1 MERRKSMTVRW
12 MLTAVLLAA
21 LLAACGGGEE
31 GKGGVTPTVSGPVA
45 IDFWHTM
52 TASNQ
57 DTLKSLVDRF
67 NSSQNEVR
75 VNLVYQ
81 GTPDECLTK
90 VLATLGTGNV
100 PAVVQLL
107 DIHTRLM
114 VDSGEITPVQNFIDR
129 EDYDLSD
136 YEPRAVE
143 YYALEGKLQSMPFNV
158 STNLLFYDKNAFR
171 DAGLDPERPPA
182 TLDEVRQYSEK
193 LFRRDDAGNVVRSG
207 IALDIGPWYL
217 ESMLVM
223 HGDLYADNENGREG
237 RVTEVVFNQE
247 PGKEFFRWWRD
258 MIRDN
263 LAINTGRNPN
273 GIDNLLA
280 VGAGRVA
287 MTISSS
293 SALRSVIS
301 VLESAEQPTIEL
313 GVAALP
319 GLEGSIAGPPVGD
332 SSLWIMKGRPEA
344 EQEAAWKLIKY
355 LMEPEQQAEWFAGTG
370 FVTVRKS
377 SYDLPAAK
385 QAVEKYPVF
394 LVPVEQLRRGPDTPA
409 TRGALIGP
417 FPKVREALA
426 VAIEQMI
433 LQSKDPD
440 QALDDAAAEA
450 NQIIADYNRRL
461 GE

>member
-1 MERRKSMTVRW
+1 MTARW
-12 MLTAVLLAA
+12 ILTAVLLAA
-21 LLAACGGGEE
+21 LLAACGGGGG
-31 GKGGVTPTVSGPVA
+31 GKGGATPTVSGPVS

-52 TASNQ
+52 SAANQ

-67 NSSQNEVR
+67 NSSQNDVR

-81 GTPDECLTK
+81 GNAEDILTK
-90 VLATLGTGNV
+90 LLATLGTNNV
-100 PAVVQLL
+100 PAVAQLL
-107 DIHTRLM
+107 DVYTQLM
-114 VDSGEITPVQNFIDR
+114 VDSGEIVPVQNFIDR

-143 YYALEGKLQSMPFNV
+143 YYTLQGKLQSMPFNV
-158 STNLLFYDKNAFR
+158 STNILFYNKNAFR
-171 DAGLDPERPPA
+171 DAGLDPEKPPA

-193 LFRRDDAGNVVRSG
+193 LLRRDDAGNVVRSG
-207 IALDIGPWYL
+207 IALDVGPWYL
-217 ESMLVM
+217 ENMLVM

-237 RVTEVVFNQE
+237 RVTEVLFNQE
-247 PGKEFFRWWRD
+247 PGKEFLRWWRD

-263 LAINTGRNPN
+263 LAVNTGRNPS
-273 GIDNLLA
+273 GVDNLLA
-280 VGAGRVA
+280 IGSGRAA
-287 MTISSS
+287 MTISTSA
-293 SALRSVIS
+293 ALRSVIS
-301 VLESAEQPTIEL
+301 VLESGQQPTVDL
-313 GVAALP
+313 GVAPLP

-370 FVTVRKS
+370 FVAVRRS
-377 SYDLPAAK
+377 SYDLPAAT
-385 QAVEKYPVF
+385 QAVGRYPAF
-394 LVPVEQLRRGPDTPA
+394 MVPVEQLRHGPDTPA
-409 TRGALIGP
+409 TRGALIGA

-426 VAIEQMI
+426 HNIEEMI

-440 QALDDAAAEA
+440 KALDDAVTEA

>member
-1 MERRKSMTVRW
+1 MTARW
-12 MLTAVLLAA
+12 ILTAVVLAA
-21 LLAACGGGEE
+21 LLAACGGGEGGE
-31 GKGGVTPTVSGPVA
+31 GGATPTVSGPVT

-52 TASNQ
+52 SAANQ

-67 NSSQNEVR
+67 NSSQNDVR

-81 GTPDECLTK
+81 GNAEDILTK
-90 VLATLGTGNV
+90 LLATLGTNNV
-100 PAVVQLL
+100 PAVAQLL
-107 DIHTRLM
+107 DVYTQLM
-114 VDSGEITPVQNFIDR
+114 VDSGEIVPVQNFIDR

-143 YYALEGKLQSMPFNV
+143 YYTLQGKLQSMPFNV
-158 STNLLFYDKNAFR
+158 STNILFYNKNAFR
-171 DAGLDPERPPA
+171 DAGLDPEKPPA

-193 LFRRDDAGNVVRSG
+193 LLRRDDAGNVVRSG
-207 IALDIGPWYL
+207 IALDVGPWYL
-217 ESMLVM
+217 ENMLVM

-237 RVTEVVFNQE
+237 RVTEVLFNQE
-247 PGKEFFRWWRD
+247 PGKEFLRWWRD

-263 LAINTGRNPN
+263 LAVNTGRNPS
-273 GIDNLLA
+273 GVDNLLA
-280 VGAGRVA
+280 IGSGRAA
-287 MTISSS
+287 MTISTSA
-293 SALRSVIS
+293 ALRSVIS
-301 VLESAEQPTIEL
+301 VLESGQQPTVDL
-313 GVAALP
+313 GVAPLP

-370 FVTVRKS
+370 FVAVRRS
-377 SYDLPAAK
+377 SYDLPAAT
-385 QAVEKYPVF
+385 QAVGRYPAF
-394 LVPVEQLRRGPDTPA
+394 MVPVEQLRHGPDTPA
-409 TRGALIGP
+409 TRGALIGA

-426 VAIEQMI
+426 HNIEEMI

-440 QALDDAAAEA
+440 KALDDAVTEA

>member
-1 MERRKSMTVRW
+1 MTARW
-12 MLTAVLLAA
+12 MLTTVLLAA
-21 LLAACGGGEE
+21 LLAACGGGGE
-31 GKGGVTPTVSGPVA
+31 GKGGATPTVSGPVT
-45 IDFWHTM
+45 INFWHTM

-67 NSSQNEVR
+67 NSSQDEVR

-90 VLATLGTGNV
+90 VLASLGTGDV

-114 VDSGEITPVQNFIDR
+114 VDSREIVPVQDFIDR
-129 EDYDLSD
+129 ENYDLSD
-136 YEPRAVE
+136 FEPRAVE
-143 YYALEGKLQSMPFNV
+143 YYTLEGKLQSMPFNV
-158 STNLLFYDKNAFR
+158 STNVLLYDKNAFR
-171 DAGLDPERPPA
+171 DAGLDPEKPPA

-193 LFRRDDAGNVVRSG
+193 LLRRDGAGNVVRSG
-207 IALDIGPWYL
+207 IALDVGPWYL
-217 ESMLVM
+217 ENMLVM
-223 HGDLYADNENGREG
+223 HGDLYANNDNGRQS
-237 RVTEVVFNQE
+237 RATEVVFNQE
-247 PGKEFFRWWRD
+247 AGKEFFRWWRD

-263 LAINTGRNPN
+263 LAINTGRNPS
-273 GIDNLLA
+273 GVDNLLA
-280 VGAGRVA
+280 VGAGRAA

-293 SALRSVIS
+293 AALGSLIS
-301 VLESAEQPTIEL
+301 ILESSQPPPIDL
-313 GVAALP
+313 GVAPLP

-332 SSLWIMKGRPEA
+332 SSLWIMKGRPQA

-370 FVTVRKS
+370 FVAVRKS
-377 SYDLPAAK
+377 SYDLPAATETV
-385 QAVEKYPVF
+385 ARHPVF
-394 LVPVEQLRRGPDTPA
+394 MVPVEQLRRGPDTPA

-417 FPKVREALA
+417 FPQVREALA
-426 VAIEQMI
+426 QNIEQMI

-440 QALDDAAAEA
+440 QALDDAAAQA
-450 NQIIADYNRRL
+450 DQIIADYNKRL

>member
-1 MERRKSMTVRW
+1 MSARW
-12 MLTAVLLAA
+12 MLAVVMLGA
-21 LLAACGGGEE
+21 LLAACGGGGG
-31 GKGGVTPTVSGPVA
+31 GKGGATPTVSGPVT
-45 IDFWHTM
+45 INLWHTM

-67 NSSQNEVR
+67 NGSQNEVR

-90 VLATLGTGNV
+90 VLAVLGTSDV

-114 VDSGEITPVQNFIDR
+114 VDSQEIVPVQDFIDR
-129 EDYDLSD
+129 ENYDLSD
-136 YEPRAVE
+136 FEPRAVE
-143 YYALEGKLQSMPFNV
+143 YYTLEGKLQSMPFNV
-158 STNLLFYDKNAFR
+158 STNILLYDKNAFR
-171 DAGLDPERPPA
+171 DAGLDPEKPPA

-193 LFRRDDAGNVVRSG
+193 LLRRDGAGNVVRSG
-207 IALDIGPWYL
+207 IALDVGPWYL
-217 ESMLVM
+217 ENMLVM
-223 HGDLYADNENGREG
+223 HGDLYANNENGRES
-237 RVTEVVFNQE
+237 RATEVVFNQE
-247 PGKEFFRWWRD
+247 AGKEFFRWWRD

-263 LAINTGRNPN
+263 LAINTGRNP
-273 GIDNLLA
+273 GGADNLLA
-280 VGAGRVA
+280 VGAGRAA

-301 VLESAEQPTIEL
+301 VLEGSQPPPIDL
-313 GVAALP
+313 GVAPLP

-370 FVTVRKS
+370 FVAVRRS
-377 SYDLPAAK
+377 SYDLPAATETV
-385 QAVEKYPVF
+385 ARYPVF
-394 LVPVEQLRRGPDTPA
+394 MVPVDQLRRGPDTPA
-409 TRGALIGP
+409 TRGALVGP
-417 FPKVREALA
+417 FPQVREALA
-426 VAIEQMI
+426 QNIEQMI

-440 QALDDAAAEA
+440 KALDDAAAQA
-450 NQIIADYNRRL
+450 NQIIADYNQRL
-461 GE
+461 GQ

>member
-1 MERRKSMTVRW
+1 MTARW
-12 MLTAVLLAA
+12 ILTAVVLAA
-21 LLAACGGGEE
+21 LLAACGGGEG
-31 GKGGVTPTVSGPVA
+31 GKGGATPTVSGPVS

-52 TASNQ
+52 SAANQ

-67 NSSQNEVR
+67 NSSQNDVR

-81 GTPDECLTK
+81 GNAEDILTK
-90 VLATLGTGNV
+90 LLATLGTNNV
-100 PAVVQLL
+100 PAVAQLL
-107 DIHTRLM
+107 DVYTQLM
-114 VDSGEITPVQNFIDR
+114 VDSGEIVPVQNFIDR

-143 YYALEGKLQSMPFNV
+143 YYTLQGKLQSMPFNV
-158 STNLLFYDKNAFR
+158 STNILFYNKNAFR
-171 DAGLDPERPPA
+171 DAGLDPEKPPA

-193 LFRRDDAGNVVRSG
+193 LLRRDDAGNVVRSG
-207 IALDIGPWYL
+207 IALDVGPWYL
-217 ESMLVM
+217 ENMLVM

-237 RVTEVVFNQE
+237 RVTEVLFNQE
-247 PGKEFFRWWRD
+247 PGKEFLRWWRD

-263 LAINTGRNPN
+263 LAVNTGRNPS
-273 GIDNLLA
+273 GVDNLLA
-280 VGAGRVA
+280 IGSGRAA
-287 MTISSS
+287 MTISTSA
-293 SALRSVIS
+293 ALRSVIS
-301 VLESAEQPTIEL
+301 VLESGQQPTVDL
-313 GVAALP
+313 GVAPLP

-332 SSLWIMKGRPEA
+332 SSLWITKGRPEA

-370 FVTVRKS
+370 FVAVRRS
-377 SYDLPAAK
+377 SYDLPAAT
-385 QAVEKYPVF
+385 QAVERYPAF
-394 LVPVEQLRRGPDTPA
+394 MVPVEQLRHGPDTPA
-409 TRGALIGP
+409 TRGALIGA

-426 VAIEQMI
+426 HNIEEMI

-440 QALDDAAAEA
+440 KALDDAVTEA

>member
-1 MERRKSMTVRW
+1 MTARW
-12 MLTAVLLAA
+12 ILTAVLLAA
-21 LLAACGGGEE
+21 LLAACGGGGG
-31 GKGGVTPTVSGPVA
+31 GKGGATPTVSGPVS

-52 TASNQ
+52 SAANQ

-67 NSSQNEVR
+67 NSSQNDVR

-81 GTPDECLTK
+81 GNAEDILTK
-90 VLATLGTGNV
+90 LLATLGTNNV
-100 PAVVQLL
+100 PAVAQLL
-107 DIHTRLM
+107 DVYTQLM
-114 VDSGEITPVQNFIDR
+114 VDSGEIVPVQNFIDR

-143 YYALEGKLQSMPFNV
+143 YYTLQGKLQSMPFNV
-158 STNLLFYDKNAFR
+158 STNILFYNKNAFR
-171 DAGLDPERPPA
+171 DAGLDPEKPPA

-193 LFRRDDAGNVVRSG
+193 LLRRDDAGNVVRSG
-207 IALDIGPWYL
+207 IALDVGPWYL
-217 ESMLVM
+217 ENMLVM

-237 RVTEVVFNQE
+237 RVTEVLFNQE
-247 PGKEFFRWWRD
+247 PGKEFLRWWRD

-263 LAINTGRNPN
+263 LAVNTGRNPS
-273 GIDNLLA
+273 GVDNLLA
-280 VGAGRVA
+280 IGSGRAA
-287 MTISSS
+287 MTISTSA
-293 SALRSVIS
+293 ALRSVIS
-301 VLESAEQPTIEL
+301 VLESGQQPTVDL
-313 GVAALP
+313 GVAPLP

-332 SSLWIMKGRPEA
+332 SSLWITKGRPEA

-370 FVTVRKS
+370 FVAVRRS
-377 SYDLPAAK
+377 SYDLPAAT
-385 QAVEKYPVF
+385 QAVGRYPAF
-394 LVPVEQLRRGPDTPA
+394 MVPVEQLRHGPDTPA
-409 TRGALIGP
+409 TRGALIGA

-426 VAIEQMI
+426 HNIEEMI

-440 QALDDAAAEA
+440 KALDDAVTEA